1 MASAHW
7 QPGRPVGA
15 TCRCAADQGSNA
27 APRCRAGISSRPGRR
42 RDAEQRGNGQ
52 HRDRDDHLGQDQPA
66 QQPQGSAVD
75 VAQARPRSIPSIS
88 IWRCSADQGPCHQLA
103 PDQHPAAAGDHN
115 EKQEHRH
122 LGHQQVAIGGLSSDD
137 RDYPVP
143 EGRRRHRPLPVVT
156 AARPPPGRTASARS
170 PMLGADRG
178 RRRAVR
184 AQPASTA
191 SARPL
196 VIALNIPAVIRV
208 VESTN
213 GETISQAPSGSSV
226 SVGQDCWRRPCSVAP
241 SRRYLHRASLLA
253 WRRQRPPRQ
262 ATSVPRLLAAHAVP
276 EQPHCR
282 FASALAG
289 GMSAVRWG
297 RSGTVGS

>member
-1 MASAHW
+1 MASTATAMITSVRTNRRSSHRD
-7 QPGRPVGA
+7 PPSTSPRRGR
-15 TCRCAADQGSNA
+15 AASPRSRSGGA
-27 APRCRAGISSRPGRR
+27 APTKALAISLRR
-42 RDAEQRGNGQ
+42 T
-52 HRDRDDHLGQDQPA
+52 
-66 QQPQGSAVD
+66 
-75 VAQARPRSIPSIS
+75 SI
-88 IWRCSADQGPCHQLA
+88 
-103 PDQHPAAAGDHN
+103 PAAAGDHN
-115 EKQEHRH
+115 EKQEHGH
-122 LGHQQVAIGGLSSDD
+122 LGHQQAAIGGLSSDD

-156 AARPPPGRTASARS
+156 AARRPPRRTASARS

-241 SRRYLHRASLLA
+241 SRRYLHRASLLVA
-253 WRRQRPPRQ
+253 WRRQRTPRP
-262 ATSVPRLLAAHAVP
+262 AASVPRLLAAHAVP